1 MNNNPTEI
9 KKLYIIGGTM
19 GIGKTTVCRELKRVL
34 NNSVFLDGDWCWD
47 MNPFVVN
54 DETKSMV
61 MDNICHTLNNFLR
74 CSAYENIIFCW
85 VMHEQKIIDEIL
97 FGLDLSRCSVH
108 CISLICSEKALL
120 DRLNKDIE
128 KNLRSPDIIERSVE
142 RIPLYEK
149 LNTVKIDVSGKSVED
164 TVKEII
170 DL

>member
-1 MNNNPTEI
+1 MHSNHIEI
-9 KKLYIIGGTM
+9 KQLYIIGGTM
-19 GIGKTTVCRELKRVL
+19 GVGKTTVCQKLKRTL
-34 NNSVFLDGDWCWD
+34 DNSVFLDGDWCWD

-74 CSAYENIIFCW
+74 CSAYENVIFGW

-97 FGLDLSRCSVH
+97 ANLDLSGCNVH
-108 CISLICSEKALL
+108 CVSLICSEKALY

-128 KNLRSPDIIERSVE
+128 RNLRSHDIIERSVK
-142 RIPLYEK
+142 RIPLYKK
-149 LNTVKIDVSGKSVED
+149 LNTIKIDVSGKSVED

-170 DL
+170 NL